1 MEEPLLRSSHGRA
14 AEEVDSISRQRGMVS
29 CGDGCGLS
37 DPEDLA
43 KRRATTRKLVI
54 AIGLCIVFMILEVG
68 GGIIAGSL
76 AILTD
81 AAHLLSDVASFAIS
95 LFAIYASGWDATPK
109 QSYGFHRVE
118 ILGALVSIHIIWLIT
133 GILVY
138 EAVSRFFHDS
148 QPVNGG
154 LMFIIATLGLLVNI
168 GMMLIL
174 GDHGHGHSHGHSHS
188 HGHGHSHSGGGHSHQ
203 SHSHTHSG
211 GCTTVG
217 DKDKDHNHA
226 DSDHDHQQHDHEEHG
241 RDHDHQEQDHGHQ
254 EHGHQGQEQHDH
266 HGRKSDSF
274 LIRVDS
280 DHGPNRIK
288 LDKDLDELRDH
299 GTSKNSKTSSINVRG
314 AYLHVLGDLI
324 QSIGVMIAGA
334 IIWYKPEW
342 KVVDL
347 VCTLLFSVL
356 VLLTTVNMW
365 TEISDVLMESTPREI
380 DATRLEE
387 GLRRIGSVQAVHE
400 LHIWAITLGKV
411 LLACHVKIERDA
423 DADEVL
429 RNVIEY
435 CERDFKITHVTI
447 QIERD

>member
-1 MEEPLLRSSHGRA
+1 
-14 AEEVDSISRQRGMVS
+14 MVS

-174 GDHGHGHSHGHSHS
+174 GDHGGHGHSHGHSHS
-188 HGHGHSHSGGGHSHQ
+188 HGHGHSHSGGGHSRQ
-203 SHSHTHSG
+203 SHSHTH
-211 GCTTVG
+211 
-217 DKDKDHNHA
+217 N
-226 DSDHDHQQHDHEEHG
+226 
-241 RDHDHQEQDHGHQ
+241 HGHQ

-274 LIRVDS
+274 LIR
-280 DHGPNRIK
+280 
-288 LDKDLDELRDH
+288 LRDH